1 MSVLSVL
8 GMLAWC
14 AAAVSLWL
22 GARGHDGVVVRA
34 YRWLAG
40 AAALY
45 CLGLISQQFIGG
57 ALNPAPGLSFADL
70 PPLLALAVAAVG
82 IGILTTAEREGDSSA
97 QRLLSARSAGSAGP
111 DGSDSAAG
119 AGAGAGSGSGAGSGA
134 GVSVLPGLADG
145 YVMAVALLVI
155 GWVTLFSAEF
165 HRSGERPGTFLLALV
180 HPLADLAVLGALL
193 PMVTT
198 AWRRVTLPY
207 LSLLA
212 VAVGDALAVGQRV
225 AGGHL
230 GVAAQLMP
238 VVAALLLGV
247 APWRVTEGGWTRR
260 TASSAAATVIAA
272 LAASV
277 ATVVVVVSGLAG
289 APVSGAALVV
299 AGGAGVLVLA
309 GRVFMLVRDNG
320 VILGLWR
327 ESSRSLRDL
336 ANRTSD
342 VVLVCDLEGTI
353 RYSSQAIQDYG
364 YAPGA
369 LVGRRLLDFVHPADR
384 GAALAAVRLALGGY
398 HPAGSAESPKSP
410 GARSAE
416 GSGRFPARVR
426 AADGTWRHIESTVL
440 RYQAP
445 GEPIQMLVT
454 ARDVSDQVALRQQVT
469 HLTFHDGLTGLPNRA
484 YVEERARDVL
494 AAAALAGERLARE
507 RLATAVSAAD
517 GLAADGL
524 ATAVSATDG
533 LATAVSAT
541 DGLATAVS
549 AADGLAADGL
559 AHGAATGRPGVIFLD
574 LDRFTAVNDSVGH
587 GAGDLVLTQAARRL
601 RAVVPVHDTV
611 SRWGSDEFAVLIEHA
626 GSVQEVTEIAERM
639 VGAVAAEPFRVVGQQ
654 IALTASAGVALAEV
668 AQPDS
673 GDLDNQPG
681 LVLRN
686 ADVAMSRAKDT
697 GGDRVE
703 VYAAHMHADAVRKL
717 EIVSELQGAI
727 SNGEFRLQYQPIVDL
742 ATSRVTG
749 AEALVR
755 WRRGDK
761 GNGDGEGRWVRPR
774 EFLGAAEESGL
785 IVPLGEWV
793 LREACAQ
800 GAAWRRSSWDVGV
813 SVNLSAREI
822 TTPMFTTG
830 VAAILADT
838 GLPPEAL
845 TVEVNERI
853 LVEEDGLI
861 IDRLADLHRLGVRI
875 AIDDFG
881 TGYASLAHLRQLP
894 LDIIKIDPSFV
905 AGLGH
910 DDTLTLLTRTVVQVG
925 RDLGLRVIAEGIEQ
939 PRQLIALREMGCGY
953 GQGFLVAKPMAAPEV
968 EALIRTAAGES
979 DERIVSECET
989 TRVSG

>member
-1 MSVLSVL
+1 MSVL
-8 GMLAWC
+8 GMLAWS

-22 GARGHDGVVVRA
+22 GARGHDGAIARA

-45 CLGLISQQFIGG
+45 CAGLIIGLFTGGG
-57 ALNPAPGLSFADL
+57 ANPDPGLSFADL
-70 PPLLALAVAAVG
+70 LPLLALAATAVG
-82 IGILTTAEREGDSSA
+82 IAVLTTAEREGETSA
-97 QRLLSARSAGSAGP
+97 QRGPSASRPPGGSEGAGP
-111 DGSDSAAG
+111 AAG
-119 AGAGAGSGSGAGSGA
+119 AGASSGA
-134 GVSVLPGLADG
+134 SVLPGLADG
-145 YVMAVALLVI
+145 YVMAVALFVI
-155 GWVTLFSAEF
+155 GWVTLFSTEL
-165 HRSGERPGTFLLALV
+165 HRSGEPPGTFLEALV

-193 PMVTT
+193 PMVTA

-225 AGGHL
+225 SGGHL
-230 GVAAQLMP
+230 GIAADLMP
-238 VVAALLLGV
+238 VLAALLLGV

-260 TASSAAATVIAA
+260 TAGSAATTMIAA
-272 LAASV
+272 LTVCAA
-277 ATVVVVVSGLAG
+277 TLVVIGTGLAG
-289 APVSGAALVV
+289 VSSAGPALVV

-309 GRVFMLVRDNG
+309 ARVFMLVRENG
-320 VILGLWR
+320 VALGLWR
-327 ESSRSLRDL
+327 ESIRSLRDL

-342 VVLVCDLEGTI
+342 VVLVCDLGGVI
-353 RYSSQAIQDYG
+353 RYASQAVQDYG

-369 LVGRRLLDFVHPADR
+369 LAGRPLLDFVHPEDR
-384 GAALAAVRLALGGY
+384 GAALTAVRLALGGY
-398 HPAGSAESPKSP
+398 HPAGSAESPRSPGSP
-410 GARSAE
+410 GAGSPGAEPAE

-426 AADGTWRHIESTVL
+426 AADGTWRHVESTVL

-445 GEPIQMLVT
+445 GEPSQMLVT

-484 YVEERARDVL
+484 YVEERTRDVL
-494 AAAALAGERLARE
+494 AANGQQHA
-507 RLATAVSAAD
+507 
-517 GLAADGL
+517 
-524 ATAVSATDG
+524 
-533 LATAVSAT
+533 
-541 DGLATAVS
+541 
-549 AADGLAADGL
+549 
-559 AHGAATGRPGVIFLD
+559 AATRPAVIFLD
-574 LDRFTAVNDSVGH
+574 IDRFTAVNDSVGH
-587 GAGDLVLTQAARRL
+587 GAGDLVLAQAARRL

-611 SRWGSDEFAVLIEHA
+611 ARWGSDEFAVLIEDA
-626 GSVQEVTEIAERM
+626 GSVQEVTEIAERLAG
-639 VGAVAAEPFRVVGQQ
+639 VVAAEPFRVADQQ
-654 IALTASAGVALAEV
+654 IALTASVGVALAEP
-668 AQPDS
+668 APPDAEVP
-673 GDLDNQPG
+673 DNPSG

-703 VYAAHMHADAVRKL
+703 VYAAHMHDDVVRRL
-717 EIVSELQGAI
+717 EIVSDLQRAI
-727 SNGEFRLQYQPIVDL
+727 SEGELKLQYQPIVDL

-755 WRRGDK
+755 WWRGDK
-761 GNGDGEGRWVRPR
+761 VSGEARWVGPG

-800 GAAWRRSSWDVGV
+800 GADWRRSGWDVGV
-813 SVNLSAREI
+813 SVNLSARQL
-822 TTPMFTTG
+822 TAPMFTALVAG
-830 VAAILADT
+830 VLAET
-838 GLPPEAL
+838 GLPAEAL
-845 TVEVNERI
+845 TVEVNERV

-861 IDRLADLHRLGVRI
+861 IDRLIDLHALGIRM

-881 TGYASLAHLRQLP
+881 TGYASLAYLRRLP

-925 RDLGLRVIAEGIEQ
+925 RDLGLQVIAEGIEH
-939 PRQLIALREMGCGY
+939 PRQLKALREMGCGY
-953 GQGFLVAKPMAAPEV
+953 GQGFLVARPMANSGV
-968 EALIRTAAGES
+968 EALIRTTTGEPHEHS
-979 DERIVSECET
+979 VSECET

>member
-1 MSVLSVL
+1 MSVL

-22 GARGHDGVVVRA
+22 GARRYDSAVGRA

-40 AAALY
+40 GAALY
-45 CLGLISQQFIGG
+45 CAGLVIQGILGST
-57 ALNPAPGLSFADL
+57 LNPAPGLSFTDL
-70 PPLLALAVAAVG
+70 PPLLALAALAVG
-82 IGILTTAEREGDSSA
+82 TAMLTTAEREGGSRPQA
-97 QRLLSARSAGSAGP
+97 GRPARPDGPEGAEGPAGSR
-111 DGSDSAAG
+111 D
-119 AGAGAGSGSGAGSGA
+119 
-134 GVSVLPGLADG
+134 SVLPGLADG

-155 GWVTLFSAEF
+155 GWITLFSGEF
-165 HRSGERPGTFLLALV
+165 HRSGERPGTFLLALI

-193 PMVTT
+193 PMVTS

-212 VAVGDALAVGQRV
+212 IAVGDALAVGQRV
-225 AGGHL
+225 SGGHL

-238 VVAALLLGV
+238 VVAALLLGL
-247 APWRVTEGGWTRR
+247 APWRVTAASWTRR
-260 TASSAAATVIAA
+260 TTGSAAATVIAA
-272 LAASV
+272 LAASL
-277 ATVVVVVSGLAG
+277 ATVVVIANGLAG
-289 APVSGAALVV
+289 APASGVALVV

-309 GRVFMLVRDNG
+309 ARVFMLVRENG
-320 VILGLWR
+320 AVLGVWR

-342 VVLVCDLEGTI
+342 VVLVCDLDGVV
-353 RYSSQAIQDYG
+353 RYASPAVEDYG
-364 YAPGA
+364 YPPGA
-369 LVGRRLLDFVHPADR
+369 LVGRRLLDFVHPEDR
-384 GAALAAVRLALGGY
+384 SAALASVRLALGGY
-398 HPAGSAESPKSP
+398 DPAGLSGASAGESPE
-410 GARSAE
+410 GAE
-416 GSGRFPARVR
+416 GSGRFGVRVR

-494 AAAALAGERLARE
+494 RDAAAARR
-507 RLATAVSAAD
+507 T
-517 GLAADGL
+517 
-524 ATAVSATDG
+524 
-533 LATAVSAT
+533 
-541 DGLATAVS
+541 
-549 AADGLAADGL
+549 
-559 AHGAATGRPGVIFLD
+559 GAIFLD

-587 GAGDLVLTQAARRL
+587 GAGDLVLAQVARRL

-611 SRWGSDEFAVLIEHA
+611 ARWGSDEFAVLVENA
-626 GSVQEVTEIAERM
+626 GNVQEVTEIAERLA
-639 VGAVAAEPFRVVGQQ
+639 GAVAAEPFRVAGQQ
-654 IALTASAGVALAEV
+654 IALTASVGVALAD
-668 AQPDS
+668 ADP
-673 GDLDNQPG
+673 PG

-703 VYAAHMHADAVRKL
+703 VYAAHMHADVVRRL
-717 EIVSELQGAI
+717 EIVSDLQQAV
-727 SNGEFRLQYQPIVDL
+727 SNGELALQYQPIVDL

-755 WRRGDK
+755 WWRD
-761 GNGDGEGRWVRPR
+761 DQLVPPR

-793 LREACAQ
+793 LREACTQ
-800 GAAWRRSSWDVGV
+800 GAAWRRCSWDVGV
-813 SVNLSAREI
+813 SVNLSARQI
-822 TTPMFTTG
+822 TATG
-830 VAAILADT
+830 FSARVAAILAET

-845 TVEVNERI
+845 TVEVNERTLI
-853 LVEEDGLI
+853 EEDGLI
-861 IDRLADLHRLGVRI
+861 IERLADLHRLGVRM

-881 TGYASLAHLRQLP
+881 TGYASLAYLRQLP
-894 LDIIKIDPSFV
+894 LDTIKIGPSFV

-939 PRQLIALREMGCGY
+939 PRQLAALREMGCGY
-953 GQGFLVAKPMAAPEV
+953 GQGFLVARPMGAPGV
-968 EALIRTAAGES
+968 EALIRTS
-979 DERIVSECET
+979 DDTEDGPHERAVSECET